1 MRISA
6 RDDRPPPRRYEAARV
21 ELHCPATATHAR
33 SLILEH
39 ATIYADGWAQ
49 WAENGHVIVGYVQAG
64 RCCDT
69 PEVSAL

>member
-6 RDDRPPPRRYEAARV
+6 RDDRTPPRRYEAARV
-21 ELHCPATATHAR
+21 ELHCRVTPAHAR
-33 SLILEH
+33 SLILTH
-39 ATIYADGWAQ
+39 ATIYEDGWAQ
-49 WAENGHVIVGYVQAG
+49 WAEEDHVIIGYVQAG